1 MAGAYRS
8 QMGKGPDDQLL
19 DTLAGVVRDYGRF
32 SFDLERQDARKTQA
46 LFDQWSQ
53 HLLTGIAPP
62 SGGAAG
68 AGAKAFA
75 ELRAQFTAQRK
86 QEQSEFTLSVDGLRD
101 VVWTFISSLNREA
114 SASDVAD
121 QKLNESMGH
130 LSAAMQN
137 APAADVRKLALDAV
151 KQVQTA
157 LQVRRER
164 QEKQLSALAA
174 KLSSVTSQ
182 LEVARR
188 EANTDG
194 LTQLFNRKAFDVRF
208 EQTSEFAMISGTPA
222 AVLLFD
228 IDHFKKVNDTY
239 GHPAGDAI
247 LKAVA
252 NAAAR
257 AFRGRSDFV
266 ARYGGEEMVAL
277 ISELP
282 HGEAMK
288 AAERLRE
295 AIASLRVPWAGE
307 QLGVTVSVGV
317 ATRERGEISSAWL
330 ARADAALYRAKKL
343 GRNRVEG

>member
-1 MAGAYRS
+1 
-8 QMGKGPDDQLL
+8 MGKGPDDQLL
-19 DTLAGVVRDYGRF
+19 DTLAGVIRDYGRF

-53 HLLTGIAPP
+53 HLLTGIPP
-62 SGGAAG
+62 PGAEKPAST
-68 AGAKAFA
+68 KAFS

-101 VVWTFISSLNREA
+101 VVWSFITSLNREVA
-114 SASDVAD
+114 ASDAAD
-121 QKLNESMGH
+121 AKLNESMGA
-130 LSAAMQN
+130 LGSAMQT
-137 APAADVRKLALDAV
+137 APAAEIRKLALDAV

-164 QEKQLSALAA
+164 QEKQLAALST
-174 KLSSVTSQ
+174 KLTSVTSQ

-194 LTQLFNRKAFDVRF
+194 LTQLFNRKAFDARL
-208 EQTSEFAMISGTPA
+208 EQTSEFAMISGGAA

-257 AFRGRSDFV
+257 TFRGRSDFV
-266 ARYGGEEMVAL
+266 ARYGGEELVAL
-277 ISELP
+277 ISDRS
-282 HGEAMK
+282 HVDVMR
-288 AAERLRE
+288 AAENLRE
-295 AIASLRVPWAGE
+295 AVAAVRVPWAGE

-317 ATRERGEISSAWL
+317 ASRERGELSASWL

-343 GRNRVEG
+343 GRNRCEG